1 MPLNDNETPGQA
13 MKRIEGEMRS
23 PARPQMAQTFTPL
36 AGAQRG
42 MEGYSANVGAGVGPL
57 SAMGLVSAD
66 KETGAPTV
74 AGGRVGLNA
83 GPVNLGYIHMQ
94 PAAPVKPVQGVQ
106 LNVPFDA
113 DSYFGVQA
121 TKTPGGNQYG
131 VNVGKGGL
139 NAYGSYNPT
148 RRDLSAGFQ
157 FERRFADGGPVLT
170 SKRIASSF
178 VPPEEQ
184 GAISP
189 SMEGVIEGAQA
200 VGRGLGPALQATG
213 EYITSTAP
221 RQMLSDVGTLA
232 GGMYEAAKQNPA
244 EFIGGMLPGIGNIY
258 SLRDIDELKGKIA
271 AARNAG
277 DEETALKL
285 EKFVP
290 LAAVGAAAP
299 FGAGAAVGAVTKA
312 AERAAVKGAARE
324 LSPIGLYS
332 YGAEAASML
341 PQAKGTPEQ
350 MAAMLTKQGVKPVEM
365 EGFTEAFAGKQSI
378 TAEEASQFF
387 KEKMPV
393 VEEVVL
399 GKKGNELTE
408 AERYRLLDFN
418 ERKTPLSAEEI
429 VDRDALQARW
439 VDSIGTPTKFGQY
452 TLPGGENYREVLLKM
467 PEEFGAPK
475 QVMDDLNAARERAAQ
490 ASKAYNEALEQG
502 LTGDMQISYDDFAKL
517 TQEHDIAR
525 ARLKNF
531 EQIAKQSGF
540 SSQHWDDP
548 NVLAHIRM
556 SDRTGPNGE
565 KILHVEEIQSDWAQ
579 KGRKE
584 GFKDPEADARRA
596 GLFGQLEEIKKERT
610 RALSAVR
617 DQFDADK
624 AEFEAAYKQ
633 LMLQAEKE
641 FDSSRMRTSDIEK
654 YNAASEEALR
664 QTEHLLSPAE
674 QKFRLASQ
682 EIDSRFDGTINALEE
697 QFNAL
702 PKSGDLPSAPYVT
715 STQAWTDL
723 ALKRVLKEAAEGG
736 YDKVV
741 WTPGV
746 EQAKRYSLNSV
757 VDRIAYNPATQEL
770 QYVKSGSQHWS
781 EHPTSVEPKD
791 LPDLIGKEAA
801 EALMSEPLTRGKHDL
816 ELENLEIGGKG
827 MKGYYDKI
835 VPTQLAKLTKKL
847 DPEVKVGMTDVLL
860 PPSGKKG
867 SNNPPIEAPGITITP
882 KMREAIMQGLPNYAE
897 GGKVERPE
905 TGIKAALV
913 DLREAAKKQNIYR
926 PKLAYL
932 IRQMGGADHRRSQ
945 LLANNL
951 LSDDL
956 DDLVQRLEDQP
967 RAVSMIKKLTAKID

>member
-1 MPLNDNETPGQA
+1 
-13 MKRIEGEMRS
+13 
-23 PARPQMAQTFTPL
+23 MAQTFTPL